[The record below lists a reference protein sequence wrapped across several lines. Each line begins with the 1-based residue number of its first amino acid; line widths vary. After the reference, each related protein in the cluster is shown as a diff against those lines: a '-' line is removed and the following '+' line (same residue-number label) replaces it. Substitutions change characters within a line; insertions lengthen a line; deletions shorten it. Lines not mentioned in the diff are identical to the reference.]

1 MKRKPDDYYSNG
13 LFEVERIGNT
23 IIQKNHMPPKM
34 RQQYMNELADRCPLI
49 RDQVNQLVCK
59 IRDEITGCNPL
70 TLLSYAQFQ
79 ALVSMLHTE
88 FELDQSSMT
97 YDSSVRMTEYIQSI
111 LVSCPKNEPIYNE
124 DPSKVFSQISKDVF
138 DLFNLVNDYYFA
150 YCASIKKTGRFDED
164 VLKELYEAQLMY
176 QVRGNRY
183 QFIEH
188 DYYEKLLLPHNEEFE
203 KVFHITSKNF
213 LEGIDKLQYALS
225 QGRIDPFNELIKIC
239 DASLDATENQ
249 QISLTGDPENGI
261 KQLLCGLF
269 GTTMNDVCII
279 TGWPEQLVRELS
291 YGLGADS
298 SFINHPEY
306 PGWPIIDL
314 PVQKRPFIAIEGRYY
329 CFDYYSFI
337 DNFYRVIQKTI
348 SRLDKG
354 YNWNSVQKEASE
366 KMVAELF
373 QNLLPGCKVYN
384 NNYYPKNK
392 STKQLCE
399 NDLLII
405 YYDVAIIAEVKAGSF
420 IYTAPLVDYENH
432 IQSYKK
438 LIEDPGL
445 QCKRTYDYLLANDT
459 SIFYTENGI
468 EKATIE
474 TSSLSDVYMLS
485 VTVDN
490 INEFA
495 SKAEKLSFLNLQC
508 PAISISVDDLMIYAH
523 YFESPLTFLHFLK
536 QRRAATTVPNLATY
550 DELDHLGLYIKY
562 NCYHMNFEDK
572 NHYSPISVIGF
583 REDLDDYFEKL
594 YHPELTPSKPKQE
607 LPSFIESIIIFLEK
621 SNIFNKVL
629 ISNYI
634 LDFSQDAK
642 ENLCNRIEYALQ
654 RQRELHASLVLG
666 SAGQHPRELRYTC
679 FINQQG
685 VAFTSS
691 TEQVKYVLS
700 TMLWNSEENRALLCL
715 ELDSAD
721 KISNV
726 AFHLYKKQEI
736 PPDQVDELMTQGR
749 ERAAQRIKAYKKKHG
764 PKIGR
769 NEDCPCGSGKKYK
782 RCCGRNT

>member
-1 MKRKPDDYYSNG
+1 MSRTSLKERNKAIRKAWEKEQLLVQEGKGTRDWTSEQQKDILDPTKGKAYDDQGRAFEGQHMKSAAEYPEEQGNPDN
-13 LFEVERIGNT
+13 
-23 IIQKNHMPPKM
+23 IQF
-34 RQQYMNELADRCPLI
+34 LT
-49 RDQVNQLVCK
+49 
-59 IRDEITGCNPL
+59 RDEHLEAHKGSWQNPTNWYYDPVTKEFFDFGEGPVIPCNIIILSDPLCIPVIESSINISEETTITEEESENSAPHLAGDSNK
-70 TLLSYAQFQ
+70 
-79 ALVSMLHTE
+79 
-88 FELDQSSMT
+88 
-97 YDSSVRMTEYIQSI
+97 SSVKET
-111 LVSCPKNEPIYNE
+111 N
-124 DPSKVFSQISKDVF
+124 PSRSKQI
-138 DLFNLVNDYYFA
+138 
-150 YCASIKKTGRFDED
+150 
-164 VLKELYEAQLMY
+164 
-176 QVRGNRY
+176 
-183 QFIEH
+183 
-188 DYYEKLLLPHNEEFE
+188 
-203 KVFHITSKNF
+203 
-213 LEGIDKLQYALS
+213 
-225 QGRIDPFNELIKIC
+225 
-239 DASLDATENQ
+239 
-249 QISLTGDPENGI
+249 
-261 KQLLCGLF
+261 
-269 GTTMNDVCII
+269 
-279 TGWPEQLVRELS
+279 
-291 YGLGADS
+291 
-298 SFINHPEY
+298 
-306 PGWPIIDL
+306 
-314 PVQKRPFIAIEGRYY
+314 
-329 CFDYYSFI
+329 
-337 DNFYRVIQKTI
+337 
-348 SRLDKG
+348 
-354 YNWNSVQKEASE
+354 
-366 KMVAELF
+366 
-373 QNLLPGCKVYN
+373 
-384 NNYYPKNK
+384 
-392 STKQLCE
+392 
-399 NDLLII
+399 LII